1 MEEKKNI
8 FAIKSSFILKKIFG
22 FTKKAKELKISI
34 NNKKLQNKLGI
45 DIETY
50 KKISNRYIV
59 IELNGAGKVYLINP
73 NKLIFEG
80 NFLNRKKHGK
90 GKEYYENGC
99 IKFKG
104 EYSNGNLINGYGYDI
119 YKNQILIFKDG
130 IGKEYYSDGKIRFE
144 GEFKDGKK
152 WNGIFYNYHGEKEF
166 EIKNGKGEVKEYNLF
181 GDLLFEGE
189 YNNGER
195 YKGIEYNKNG
205 KILYI
210 GEYLDGKRLNDKGIE
225 YY

>member
-1 MEEKKNI
+1 M
-8 FAIKSSFILKKIFG
+8 
-22 FTKKAKELKISI
+22 
-34 NNKKLQNKLGI
+34 
-45 DIETY
+45 
-50 KKISNRYIV
+50 
-59 IELNGAGKVYLINP
+59 
-73 NKLIFEG
+73 
-80 NFLNRKKHGK
+80 
-90 GKEYYENGC
+90 
-99 IKFKG
+99 
-104 EYSNGNLINGYGYDI
+104 GYDI

-210 GEYLDGKRLNDKGIE
+210 GVYLDGKRLNDKGIE
-225 YY
+225 YN